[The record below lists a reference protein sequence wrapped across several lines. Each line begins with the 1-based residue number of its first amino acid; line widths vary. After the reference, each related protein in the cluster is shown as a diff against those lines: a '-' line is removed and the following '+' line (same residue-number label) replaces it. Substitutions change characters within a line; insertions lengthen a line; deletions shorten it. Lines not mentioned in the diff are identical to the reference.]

1 MQVKILKK
9 LCAVLGTLGIIGII
23 AVNAYPILVGGK
35 LYQIKTGSMEPTIPA
50 GSYVL
55 VRPVTDPQVG
65 EVILIGAPGY
75 QVPVVHRIVAIGAG
89 GKTLTTRGDAN
100 EVDDASIDQSQVMG
114 IVTDIFKQNGI
125 YHRPYQFGVGICALA
140 LIWLSLTKTSLK
152 GRKDA

>member
-1 MQVKILKK
+1 MKIVKK
-9 LCAVLGTLGIIGII
+9 LCAVAGTLGIIGILAI
-23 AVNAYPILVGGK
+23 NAYPIITGGK

-65 EVILIGAPGY
+65 EVILIDAPGY
-75 QVPVVHRIVAIGAG
+75 TSPVVHRIVAVDAA

-100 EVDDASIDQSQVMG
+100 GVDDAAIDHSQVMG
-114 IVTDIFKQNGI
+114 IVTDIFKQKGV
-125 YHRPYQFGVGICALA
+125 YHRPYQFGVGIFSLV